1 MTTTLG
7 QLVSDLY
14 DMFER
19 RYRDP
24 ELATLA
30 TQVVVNDVLS
40 TPKRKVARPQAKT
53 ISPRARIRTRTVK
66 TVKKAA

>member
-7 QLVSDLY
+7 QLVSELY

-24 ELATLA
+24 ELARMA
-30 TQVVVNDVLS
+30 THVVVNDVLS
-40 TPKRKVARPQAKT
+40 KPKRKVARTSRAT
-53 ISPRARIRTRTVK
+53 ISPRARTSARAL
-66 TVKKAA
+66 KKAA